1 MNDKDKNLI
10 EKYIDGE
17 LEGEALTLFEKRL
30 KTDKSLAKEYNERI
44 KFAKLWLDAEN
55 YSTAKAEIS
64 HILHQND
71 INFFRSNRYL
81 IFSIAASI
89 IILFGVYFLM
99 VHDNANISN
108 EFANVNDSIING
120 EKTIVF
126 QYDEPNKLA
135 AIDSVSSNIQLLF
148 PVNGDVFHTSQPIT
162 FKWKSDLN
170 QNDTLFVSNKSDGN
184 ILLKLRIK
192 LSDTAY
198 TIKYP
203 QFTKGKYLWYISDNT
218 NHQEFIVIE
227 K

>member
-44 KFAKLWLDAEN
+44 KIAKLWLDAEG
-55 YSTAKAEIS
+55 YRATKAEIS
-64 HILHQND
+64 NVLSNSE

-108 EFANVNDSIING
+108 EFANVNDSIINR

-170 QNDTLFVSNKSDGN
+170 QNDTLFVSNKSDGK

-192 LSDTAY
+192 LSDTVY